1 MPTTHVPAAG
11 EAMPAAQMNRR
22 LALLG
27 GLTAAA
33 ALAATPRAQAGV
45 NKGQADPLADAIA
58 EYRAGMA
65 DFAAIPSELIHM
77 ENEEAHVMAT
87 YGPAF
92 ERLWGDCPP
101 ATSLRGV
108 AEAIRFTIESQS
120 ICCSSSENTLE
131 AALAFLEREHG
142 L

>member
-1 MPTTHVPAAG
+1 MLKNIAALAEGEALPAA
-11 EAMPAAQMNRR
+11 NFSRR

-27 GLTAAA
+27 GLLAA
-33 ALAATPRAQAGV
+33 ALAATPRAHAGV

-65 DFAAIPSELIHM
+65 DFAAIPSELIDM
-77 ENEEAHVMAT
+77 ENEEKFVMAT

-92 ERLWGDCPP
+92 ERLWSDCPP

-120 ICCSSSENTLE
+120 ICCSSSENTLQ
-131 AALAFLEREHG
+131 AALAFLEQELG
-142 L
+142 S